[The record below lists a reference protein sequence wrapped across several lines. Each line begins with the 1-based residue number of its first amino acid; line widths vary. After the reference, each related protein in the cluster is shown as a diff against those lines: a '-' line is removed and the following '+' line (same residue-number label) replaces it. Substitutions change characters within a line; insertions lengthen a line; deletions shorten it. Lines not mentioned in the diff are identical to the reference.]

1 MTGTELQLLAAA
13 IKAKQP
19 VPRPKTCTACRY
31 WAPDTRAVKV
41 AIPGDGDCAVAP
53 VVVRRQGAMP
63 ACREGEVKDGAL

>member
-1 MTGTELQLLAAA
+1 MKIVCLCGR
-13 IKAKQP
+13 
-19 VPRPKTCTACRY
+19 VVRDRPETCADCRY

-63 ACREGEVKDGAL
+63 RCKEGELRDA